1 MESQSL
7 KFYNMQVHLI
17 KNNRI
22 YEENVAVKNIWKKD
36 NNIFLDLY
44 FYRKKKSYIFDAVFV
59 HDIIDLSTEKVYR
72 DMSYFLSDFENT
84 KTDDNKATVSKSI
97 VDNKI
102 FETIESD
109 LVILT
114 FMASCC
120 GNYTML
126 KEKIILDYM
135 LSCAPQAQNLSHNY
149 LDTYLSRIVPKSSD
163 FYHAL
168 DQLDYSR
175 PHYIENLCREVLKVC
190 LADGRM
196 HHKEK
201 RWLSEMLYIL
211 RDAGIKINLAK

>member
-22 YEENVAVKNIWKKD
+22 YEENIAVKNIWKKD

-59 HDIIDLSTEKVYR
+59 HDIIDLSTEQVYR
-72 DMSYFLSDFENT
+72 DMSDFLIDFENASS
-84 KTDDNKATVSKSI
+84 DDSKIVVSKPI

-102 FETIESD
+102 FEPIEAD
-109 LVILT
+109 LVILI

-120 GNYTML
+120 GHYTML
-126 KEKIILDYM
+126 KEKIILDYV
-135 LSCAPQAQNLSHNY
+135 LSRVPQAQNLSHNY
-149 LDTYLSRIVPKSSD
+149 LDTYLSRITPQSSD

-168 DQLDYSR
+168 DQLDYRRS
-175 PHYIENLCREVLKVC
+175 HYIENLCREVLKVC

-201 RWLSEMLYIL
+201 RWLSEMLYII
-211 RDAGIKINLAK
+211 REAGININLEK